1 MLRNKRSVRRP
12 SWRRRALAGLAIV
25 AGSWPPTGTAAPD
38 DGWPQLP
45 APPRAALEWVAA
57 DLEYNGLPMRVLRF
71 SSPASV
77 AEVVALYR
85 AHWTRG
91 YPAPPASVVLEGA
104 AVVTQVHGPFLMTV
118 KAAPAPN
125 GGTTGLLA
133 VTQVLRAG
141 PAQSDTIRHEPD
153 DLPRPPDARV
163 LSIVTA
169 RDGGQ
174 HSRQVLMQTPASVD
188 STARF
193 FDAALTGRGWA
204 RLQAGAGHA
213 GHFAVYRSGAREL
226 ALSITGRATAAGG
239 TTRVLAQLTDAMA
252 PR

>member
-1 MLRNKRSVRRP
+1 MRC
-12 SWRRRALAGLAIV
+12 ALACLTIMAV
-25 AGSWPPTGTAAPD
+25 SSPAGGSAAPD
-38 DGWPQLP
+38 EGWPQLP

-77 AEVVALYR
+77 AEIIALYR

-91 YPAPPASVVLEGA
+91 YPAPPASIMLDHA
-104 AVVTQVHGPFLMTV
+104 TVVTQVHGPFLMTV
-118 KAAPAPN
+118 KAAPGPD

-133 VTQVLRAG
+133 VTQVLHIGAV
-141 PAQSDTIRHEPD
+141 AYDTARTGPD

-163 LSIVTA
+163 LSNVTSH
-169 RDGGQ
+169 DGGRR
-174 HSRQVLMQTPASVD
+174 SRQVLLQTPASVD
-188 STARF
+188 STARY

-204 RLQAGAGHA
+204 RLHAGAGRA

-226 ALSITGRATAAGG
+226 ALSITRLSTVAGSA
-239 TTRVLAQLTDAMA
+239 TRVLAQLTDTVA
-252 PR
+252 RR